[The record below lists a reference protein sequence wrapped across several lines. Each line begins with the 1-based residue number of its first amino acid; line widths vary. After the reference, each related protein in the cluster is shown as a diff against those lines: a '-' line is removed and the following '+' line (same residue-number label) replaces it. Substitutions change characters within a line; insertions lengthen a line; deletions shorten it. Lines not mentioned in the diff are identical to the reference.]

1 MGIKYFDMQCYE
13 VKSKTSAEGRK
24 WQFTLQTL
32 DPWQKRN
39 ILITGGRCEKNL
51 NKNHTIWQ
59 LLTKPHPVA
68 TKNKYQFYSKNLIF
82 KKKNHVKIL
91 EL

>member
-59 LLTKPHPVA
+59 LLTKPHPV
-68 TKNKYQFYSKNLIF
+68 TTETIISFILKFDL
-82 KKKNHVKIL
+82 KKKKLVKIL